1 MIQHLNILICP
12 DKFKG
17 SLTAEEVC
25 QAIAKSIR
33 KLSPGSRI
41 SQVPM
46 ADGGEG
52 SLEIINN
59 QLKAEIIRIKA
70 SDPLGRPV
78 EAEFLM
84 KGDNAYIEMAKASG
98 LQLLKPEERSATR
111 TSTEGTGELIREAI
125 QFGAKKIYLLVG
137 GSATNDAGIGMAK
150 ALGFGFSDAAGN
162 EVEPTGENMI
172 RIKKIHKSLQD
183 FGGVEF
189 SVLCDVENPLYGK
202 NGAAHV
208 FGRQKGADD
217 REIAELD
224 EGLKNMSELFRE
236 TFGVDVQKIPGAGAA
251 GGIAGGAVAFLG
263 AEIKSGIGT
272 LMEIAELEDKIKAAD
287 LVITGEGKIDSQ
299 TLNGKVIAGIAAKAG
314 KYNKTVLAFC
324 GKLDLEFSEVRGM
337 GLIAVFPIKQE
348 GMSDEDAMEKAGD
361 KLEKLAEKEL
371 TGYIKHS

>member
-1 MIQHLNILICP
+1 MVQHLNILICP

-25 QAIAKSIR
+25 HAIAKSIR

-41 SQVPM
+41 SEVPM

-59 QLKAEIIRIKA
+59 QLKAEVIKIKV
-70 SDPLGRPV
+70 SDPLGRLV

-84 KGDNAYIEMAKASG
+84 KGETAYIEMAKASG
-98 LQLLKPEERSATR
+98 LQLLKPEERRAVK
-111 TSTEGTGELIREAI
+111 TSTTGTGELIKEAL
-125 QFGAKKIYLLVG
+125 QLGAKKIYLLVG

-172 RIKKIHKSLQD
+172 RIKIIHKSLLD
-183 FGGVEF
+183 FNGIKF
-189 SVLCDVENPLYGK
+189 YVLCDVGNPLYGK
-202 NGAAHV
+202 NGAAYV

-224 EGLKNMSELFRE
+224 EGLKNMSELFKE
-236 TFGVDVQKIPGAGAA
+236 TFGVNVQEIPGAGAA

-263 AEIKSGIGT
+263 AEINSGIGT
-272 LMEIAELEDKIKAAD
+272 LMEIAGLEDKIKAAD

-299 TLNGKVIAGIAAKAG
+299 TLNGKVIAGIATKAG

-324 GKLDLEFSEVRGM
+324 GKLDLEMSELRKM
-337 GLIAVFPIKQE
+337 GLKNAFSVKGE
-348 GMSDEDAMEKAGD
+348 NMTVEEAMTDTGK
-361 KLEKLAEKEL
+361 KLEALAVIKLAEYLK
-371 TGYIKHS
+371 

>member
-59 QLKAEIIRIKA
+59 QLRAEIIRIKA
-70 SDPLGRPV
+70 GDPLGRPV

-125 QFGAKKIYLLVG
+125 QLGAKKIYLLVG

-162 EVEPTGENMI
+162 EVEATGENMI

-183 FGGVEF
+183 FRGIEF

-224 EGLKNMSELFRE
+224 EGLKNMSELFIE

-324 GKLDLEFSEVRGM
+324 GKLDLEPSEVRGM
-337 GLIAVFPIKQE
+337 GLKDAFPVKE
-348 GMSDEDAMEKAGD
+348 ENMTVEEAMTHTGK
-361 KLEKLAEKEL
+361 KLEELATLKLAEYLK
-371 TGYIKHS
+371 